1 LVIAKRL
8 VEAMGGKIWVNSVA
22 GAGTSFF
29 FTLFTKATCSRHRVH
44 FLALGSISK
53 KIARFSSS
61 MMAKLIVA
69 FCASR
74 PNAGEWSRK
83 YLEKPA
89 EVLSWLKGGPQVDVA
104 ILDLQMPVVDGCQ
117 LAREIHSFEK
127 YKGVPLILL
136 SSSLPSRGMGINSV
150 DEFAVRLMKPI
161 KQADLF
167 NALTTALGKI
177 KTVTKSLRQ
186 IKKNPRSRHGRPSS
200 TRGIS
205 R

>member
-1 LVIAKRL
+1 
-8 VEAMGGKIWVNSVA
+8 
-22 GAGTSFF
+22 
-29 FTLFTKATCSRHRVH
+29 
-44 FLALGSISK
+44 
-53 KIARFSSS
+53 

-127 YKGVPLILL
+127 YKGFPPHSTQLIA
-136 SSSLPSRGMGINSV
+136 SV
-150 DEFAVRLMKPI
+150 
-161 KQADLF
+161 Q
-167 NALTTALGKI
+167 
-177 KTVTKSLRQ
+177 
-186 IKKNPRSRHGRPSS
+186 RHGNQL
-200 TRGIS
+200 G
-205 R
+205 